1 MNRKIL
7 GSLFCIEKMALLEK
21 TNVKIKLEKIV
32 RNLYDM
38 LRKWYMNGTVMWK
51 FLAVVRL

>member
-1 MNRKIL
+1 
-7 GSLFCIEKMALLEK
+7 MALPGK

>member
-1 MNRKIL
+1 
-7 GSLFCIEKMALLEK
+7 MALLGK

-38 LRKWYMNGTVMWK
+38 LRKWYMNGTVTQDEITC
-51 FLAVVRL
+51 FRIL